1 MILLERILAHLGLIL
16 VGEKIHYFSAMI
28 TLKLDH
34 KAHILALNDGAI
46 ASYKIIM
53 LIENPL
59 EEARLLLTI
68 LLFKSFKKSP
78 GIIVLMQSLNS
89 RQGLTTVALYNQEP
103 INEIHKNQ
111 SRYKV
116 GTKHTLNTNMDV
128 ILGLR
133 ITNVVGERIYRSS
146 VSLFVKAQCKEIKL

>member
-46 ASYKIIM
+46 AS
-53 LIENPL
+53 
-59 EEARLLLTI
+59 I

-89 RQGLTTVALYNQEP
+89 RQGLTTVAL
-103 INEIHKNQ
+103 
-111 SRYKV
+111 
-116 GTKHTLNTNMDV
+116 LNTNMDV

-133 ITNVVGERIYRSS
+133 ITNVVGERIMNFEIFDGHKQPNARDFWES
-146 VSLFVKAQCKEIKL
+146 KAMDDIWACVDRTRKRGYEER